1 MAERLLGALVHDIH
15 DPRPIPE
22 DSYLRWLIEFDWV
35 DVHTQENSS
44 IYGEWIKSKS
54 IGVQVGVSLGA
65 NVDVGAGLSY
75 SSSSTSRYD
84 IGPAR
89 ITTQT
94 LNVPT
99 YWLFRKYQDRLG
111 KTPILSQPCYLVT
124 GIKTAAF
131 ETSSSNMVGV
141 HGTTQ
146 TLFAARY
153 DKITIR
159 NRWFSKKIITQEPY
173 NKGATF

>member
-1 MAERLLGALVHDIH
+1 MWKIG
-15 DPRPIPE
+15 
-22 DSYLRWLIEFDWV
+22 FDWV

-54 IGVQVGVSLGA
+54 IGVQVGVSLGE
-65 NVDVGAGLSY
+65 NFDVAAGLSY

-84 IGPAR
+84 ISPAR

-99 YWLFRKYQDRLG
+99 FLLDHEYQHYMKKR
-111 KTPILSQPCYLVT
+111 PISSQPYYMVT
-124 GIKTAAF
+124 GLKTASF
-131 ETSSSNMVGV
+131 ETSSSDMVEV

-146 TLFAARY
+146 MVFAARY
-153 DKITIR
+153 NKLTFR
-159 NRWFSKKIITQEPY
+159 NRWFSKKITQEPY